1 MREKHRLF
9 FEIVWN
15 SPANAKQILLEQQ
28 KATIKVYSTFMA
40 ALHISHYNPVQN
52 QQYSPS

>member
-1 MREKHRLF
+1 MSEKHRLF

-15 SPANAKQILLEQQ
+15 SPTNAKQILLEQQ
-28 KATIKVYSTFMA
+28 KATVKVCSTFTV
-40 ALHISHYNPVQN
+40 ALYISHYNPVQN